1 MGNKPSAPR
10 PILPLQ
16 ATTRL
21 LYDSRRTVDVCTIC
35 KSFENLTPRFLN
47 TEVSWSTIYLSARL
61 CVSCNV
67 IVRGCR
73 GWLDCLGRKHSVP
86 TKLKLLFRY
95 GYPLDLDML
104 GEHRVYKEGDILTDL
119 DRDGVR
125 AKHGEFGTRQ
135 VGVWFSDDPGDRLV
149 VDMYTATGLGPIT
162 IS

>member
-21 LYDSRRTVDVCTIC
+21 LYDSGRTLTVCTIC
-35 KSFENLTPRFLN
+35 KSFENLTPRYLS

-73 GWLDCLGRKHSVP
+73 GWLDCLGRKDSVP
-86 TKLKLLFRY
+86 TKLILSFHY
-95 GYPLDLDML
+95 GYPLDIDKL
-104 GEHRVYKEGDILTDL
+104 GEWRIYKEGDILTDL
-119 DRDGVR
+119 DCDDVR
-125 AKHGEFGTRQ
+125 AQYGGREGERQ
-135 VGVWFSDDPGDRLV
+135 VEIWFSDDPSDRLIV
-149 VDMYTATGLGPIT
+149 EMYAATGLSPIEA
-162 IS
+162 